1 MASET
6 RSEEY
11 IMGNDADELHRLR
24 SQHRLLRHEMDGRL
38 VFAPIDFSRAGLRIF
53 DSATADGTWLRD
65 LCNDIPNGTANK
77 YVGIDIATSFVPEKL
92 EPWLEIE
99 NQSMQQHF
107 REEWTNSFDLV
118 HMRFGLA
125 AATEWG
131 PQKVVSNLVTLVK
144 PGGWIQLVEADWD
157 DHTDCGPVLAE
168 LFGLFGEVF
177 DKMGTGA
184 DYAKKLGD
192 WMSESSLRNV
202 ETKTFAIRVGAKN
215 PTAQFGHIGTEVIC
229 QAATSLTKIASTSS
243 RSSRLARQQAD
254 VIMASSAAAT
264 ANHELREPQG
274 SPWPHYALMGLHV
287 LLLAGPAFRYR
298 RTIATLGTVALI
310 ALCWQH
316 PNFTSDF
323 GAAQPFSIAWSTYLA
338 TLEKIVLLPP
348 GATPE
353 TSFWRV
359 DRPAREAT
367 AYAAYGLQKV
377 WWALVL
383 IFNMRGIRWN
393 YQVKN
398 VPAVPSA
405 DARSRARFCVRRLG
419 AACYYLVMADLASQA
434 ALHVF
439 YTNEDSLR
447 RGEVDSKHLTIW
459 DDRSVV
465 WSFVRALTFAVQ
477 PYYTLQLTYTA
488 LSVAAVATALS
499 QPADWP
505 PSFGIL
511 SETTSIRAFW
521 GSYWHQTLRLED
533 GIKHVWSRWIGG
545 PSAEESLFVRVVGST
560 PYRMHLWDM
569 A

>member
-1 MASET
+1 
-6 RSEEY
+6 
-11 IMGNDADELHRLR
+11 MGNDADELQRLR
-24 SQHRLLRHEMDGRL
+24 SQHGLLKHEMNGRL

-77 YVGIDIATSFVPEKL
+77 YVGIDIETSFVPEKL

-99 NQSMQQHF
+99 NQSMEQHF

-118 HMRFGLA
+118 HMRLGLA

-131 PQKVVSNLVTLVK
+131 PQRVVSNLATLVK
-144 PGGWIQLVEADWD
+144 PGGWIQLVEADWED
-157 DHTDCGPVLAE
+157 RRDCGPVLTE
-168 LFGLFGEVF
+168 LFTLFSEVF

-184 DYAKKLGD
+184 DYTQKLCQ

-215 PTAQFGHIGTEVIC
+215 PTAQFGRVGTEVIC
-229 QAATSLTKIASTSS
+229 QAATSLTKIAST
-243 RSSRLARQQAD
+243 
-254 VIMASSAAAT
+254 T
-264 ANHELREPQG
+264 
-274 SPWPHYALMGLHV
+274 
-287 LLLAGPAFRYR
+287 GPPFRYR
-298 RTIATLGTVALI
+298 RTVATLGTVALI
-310 ALCWQH
+310 ALCWRH

-367 AYAAYGLQKV
+367 AYAAYGLRKI

-383 IFNMRGIRWN
+383 VFNMRGIRWN

-405 DARSRARFCVRRLG
+405 DARSRARFCARRL
-419 AACYYLVMADLASQA
+419 AAAGYYLVMADIASQA
-434 ALHVF
+434 AVHVF

-447 RGEVDSKHLTIW
+447 RGEVDSKYLTIW
-459 DDRSVV
+459 DDRSFV

-477 PYYTLQLTYTA
+477 PYYMLQLTYTA
-488 LSVAAVATALS
+488 LSIAAVATGLS
-499 QPADWP
+499 KPADWP
-505 PSFGIL
+505 PSFGVL
-511 SETTSIRAFW
+511 SETTSVRAFW

-533 GIKHVWSRWIGG
+533 GIKQVWSRWIGG
-545 PSAEESLFVRVVGST
+545 PNAEKSFFVRVVGRIIGKMGS
-560 PYRMHLWDM
+560 
-569 A
+569 